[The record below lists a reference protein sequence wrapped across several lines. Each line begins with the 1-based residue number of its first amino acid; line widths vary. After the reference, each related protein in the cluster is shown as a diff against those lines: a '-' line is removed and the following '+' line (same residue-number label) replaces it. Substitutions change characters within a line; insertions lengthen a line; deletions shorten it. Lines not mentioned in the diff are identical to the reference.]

1 MLQATFRQLQTF
13 VAVAQ
18 TGSFSAA
25 ANSLMISQ
33 QSISN
38 QIRALERKLGHGLF
52 DRRVGAS
59 PVLSAKGQALLER
72 APALLAEAED
82 LETRVGAARAPL
94 RVRIATGE
102 HILFNVLMPHLSLFQ
117 IDWPELQIEF
127 IQVASPT
134 ALMNLVLNGQADLG
148 YCTFTRGDLNPL
160 AEVVVTADFGLY
172 SAPGHPL
179 AQALPLEPRAG
190 LPVIL
195 PLKASIDPSMS
206 ERLLALAGF
215 PDIVAVTHAQT
226 AQTRMQLAMRGLGVC
241 LLFREFAADYVARGD
256 IVDLGVKLQ
265 PCYRCAVRRPGAMEL
280 EPLRA
285 IDAFVAEQMRLSAPQ
300 GL

>member
-1 MLQATFRQLQTF
+1 MLQATFRQLQAF
-13 VAVAQ
+13 VTVAQ

-52 DRRVGAS
+52 DRRAGAA
-59 PVLSAKGQALLER
+59 PVLSAKGLVLLER
-72 APALLAEAED
+72 APALLAEAEH

-102 HILFNVLMPHLSLFQ
+102 HIMLNVLMPNLSLFQ
-117 IDWPELQIEF
+117 MDWPELQVELIP
-127 IQVASPT
+127 VASSVT
-134 ALMNLVLNGQADLG
+134 LMNLVLNGQADLG
-148 YCTFTRGDLNPL
+148 YCTFTKGDLNPL
-160 AEVVVTADFGLY
+160 AEVVVTADFRVY
-172 SAPGHPL
+172 SAPNHPL
-179 AQALPLEPRAG
+179 ARERPLKPRPG

-195 PLKASIDPSMS
+195 PLKSSIDPSMS
-206 ERLLALAGF
+206 ERLLGWAGF
-215 PDIVAVTHAQT
+215 TDIVGVTRAQT
-226 AQTRMQLAMRGLGVC
+226 AQTRVQLAMRGLGVC

-256 IVDLGVKLQ
+256 IVDLGVPLQ
-265 PCYRCAVRRPGAMEL
+265 PCYRCAVRRPGALEL

-285 IDAFVAEQMRLSAPQ
+285 IDSFVMAHILRSAPQ
-300 GL
+300 AA